1 MNEDKATRYHR
12 LRRRTGVAGVAGAA
26 LLLGGVVSSGMAVAL
41 RGGAE
46 RLAER
51 LGVPPAWEPWATV
64 AVFVVLL
71 AALIEALAFPLA
83 LYRGFVLERR
93 YDLGKVSL
101 GRWLRD
107 YATGALVGGVLG
119 LAAAETVYASLR
131 WSPLWGWPLSGLLLW
146 LASAS
151 LVWLA
156 PVLLLPLFY
165 RFVPLEREG
174 LRERLLALAAQART
188 AVVGVY
194 EWKLGER
201 SRAANAALVG
211 VGPTRRILV
220 SDTLLADYSDAEIE
234 VVLAHELAHHVH
246 GDIRTAL
253 VVDAGVTALGL
264 ALGAA
269 ALVLLGPRMG
279 ITGSADVAGLP
290 VLLLAGGAVV
300 LVATPALNAL
310 SRAHERRADRYALDL
325 TGNPEAFVAAM
336 RRLGAQNLAD
346 ERPSRLSEWFFH
358 THPPLPQRI
367 DLARAWTPKG

>member
-12 LRRRTGVAGVAGAA
+12 LKRRSRVAAVAGAA
-26 LLLGGVVSSGMAVAL
+26 LLLGGLVASGTAVVL
-41 RGGAE
+41 RGGVAQ
-46 RLAER
+46 LAER
-51 LGVPPAWEPWATV
+51 LGVPPAWQPWATV
-64 AVFVVLL
+64 AAFVVVVGV
-71 AALIEALAFPLA
+71 LIEVLAFPLA

-93 YDLGKVSL
+93 YDLGTASL

-107 YATGALVGGVLG
+107 YATGALVGGLLG
-119 LAAAETVYASLR
+119 LAAAEMVYASLR
-131 WSPLWGWPLSGLLLW
+131 WSPLWGWPLSGMLLW

-174 LRERLLALAAQART
+174 LRERLLALAARAHT

-253 VVDAGVTALGL
+253 VADAGLTALGL

>member
-12 LRRRTGVAGVAGAA
+12 LKRRIGVAGVAGAA
-26 LLLGGVVSSGMAVAL
+26 LLLGGVVSSGLAVVL
-41 RGGAE
+41 RGWAA

-51 LGVPPAWEPWATV
+51 LGVPPPWEAWVTV

-107 YATGALVGGVLG
+107 YATGALVGGALG

-220 SDTLLADYSDAEIE
+220 SDTLLANYSDAEIE

-253 VVDAGVTALGL
+253 VVDACVTAFGL
-264 ALGAA
+264 AAGAA
-269 ALVLLGPRMG
+269 ALALLGPRVG
-279 ITGSADVAGLP
+279 LAGPADVAGLP
-290 VLLLAGGAVV
+290 LLLLAAGAVV
-300 LVATPALNAL
+300 LSATPGLNAL

-325 TGNPEAFVAAM
+325 TGNPEAFIAAM

-346 ERPSRLSEWFFH
+346 ERPSRFSEWFFH

-367 DLARAWTPKG
+367 DLARAWTPRS